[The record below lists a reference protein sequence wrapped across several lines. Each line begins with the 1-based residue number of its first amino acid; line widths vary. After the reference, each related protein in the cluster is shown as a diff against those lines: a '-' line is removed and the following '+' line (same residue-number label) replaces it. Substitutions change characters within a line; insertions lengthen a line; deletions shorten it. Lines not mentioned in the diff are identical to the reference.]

1 MQYCY
6 APSFATLALS
16 PIGQVSMIN
25 RPVNLAQKTKRSL
38 LALNPLPY
46 LTVAMLSTLLALS
59 GCQKSPEVDEVQ
71 TSDNATVTAPVVED
85 VTTDPTTAT
94 QQENLTPLTIL
105 ALGDSLTE
113 GLGVANDD
121 NYPAQLEAR
130 LQEMGYKN
138 VEVVNSGLSG
148 ETSTGLVNRLDW
160 VLQTKPDITILTI
173 GANDA
178 IRGLDV
184 ATIEA
189 NIRTAVKQLQ
199 DNGSE
204 VILGGMQIYDNL
216 GDDYVKSFSAI
227 YPRVA
232 KDMDIAMIPF
242 FLDGVGG
249 DAKLNQADAIHP
261 TKEGYTIIVNDNIL
275 PILKPELEQML
286 LSIQANSLTPTKSAA
301 VETVQ

>member
-1 MQYCY
+1 MMNR
-6 APSFATLALS
+6 SFSLAQRTKTLAS
-16 PIGQVSMIN
+16 VSN
-25 RPVNLAQKTKRSL
+25 S
-38 LALNPLPY
+38 LPY
-46 LTVAMLSTLLALS
+46 LMVAMMTCVLALS
-59 GCQKSPEVDEVQ
+59 GCQKSSEADATNNAQ
-71 TSDNATVTAPVVED
+71 TTETTSVNAPVAD
-85 VTTDPTTAT
+85 SNNADSATDTT
-94 QQENLTPLTIL
+94 QQANLAPLTIL

-113 GLGVANDD
+113 GLGVASDD
-121 NYPAQLEAR
+121 NYPAQLQAS
-130 LQEMGYKN
+130 LQQLGYKN
-138 VEVVNSGLSG
+138 IKVVNSGLSG

-160 VLQTKPDITILTI
+160 VAQTKPDITILTI

-189 NIRTAVKQLQ
+189 NIRTAVKTLQ

-216 GDDYVKSFSAI
+216 GNDYVKSFSAI

-232 KDMDIAMIPF
+232 KDMNVPLIPF

-275 PILKPELEQML
+275 PVLKPELEKML
-286 LSIQANSLTPTKSAA
+286 LSIQANSLTP
-301 VETVQ
+301 VEIPATETSQ